1 MTQNN
6 FQSPKQLN
14 PFELKAEITKLL
26 EKLKG
31 INDLENYEIHYRTLD
46 AQSDKKIIV
55 KLLFKEIANLKDDG
69 KIIKFLLKRYADRNE
84 LTERLW
90 AMVKSNIASNMSKI
104 FALDLLRD
112 IDSGWSYDTCDAYLD
127 NPEEFV
133 DEDTKKLLA
142 TAILNPE
149 VQIDFLDFLNS
160 LTAEDKVILLKSLG
174 QDYEK
179 DELANIL
186 IPVFL
191 SQPDSEAGKTA
202 IEILGN
208 SKSQLAYHALNTA
221 MDYVPENLKPTV
233 KKNISTLK
241 LSGIREDNS
250 IEFYK
255 KILENS
261 KPYKCCITYPDGH
274 GNIAVIISRINKSGK
289 VQFVAIVID
298 DYRGIRDCFGFNEIT
313 KFECNT
319 IIERF
324 YREEKEIYLQPEV
337 IKTLLHQGEIISHKS
352 NNWLIPYEYVCWKNL
367 LADVEEAD
375 NNIKSVLDN
384 EFSAQKILKEELQ
397 EITVS
402 DFMLHWFLDSDYSD
416 EFQEFLQI
424 INNAQPED
432 FDKIIDNY
440 VLKVFYKE
448 EFDVWSER
456 LLTVAYIK
464 LKEGLNEEA
473 HKIYNLYYDMN
484 MKIEFFKNIMRI
496 SVYQY
501 YFKQQNENIP
511 NASEIV
517 SKIERM
523 WVANV

>member
-149 VQIDFLDFLNS
+149 VQLDFLDFLNS

-221 MDYVPENLKPTV
+221 MDYVPENIKPIV

-337 IKTLLHQGEIISHKS
+337 IKTLLHQAEIISHKS
-352 NNWLIPYEYVCWKNL
+352 NNWLIPYE
-367 LADVEEAD
+367 
-375 NNIKSVLDN
+375 
-384 EFSAQKILKEELQ
+384 
-397 EITVS
+397 
-402 DFMLHWFLDSDYSD
+402 
-416 EFQEFLQI
+416 
-424 INNAQPED
+424 
-432 FDKIIDNY
+432 
-440 VLKVFYKE
+440 
-448 EFDVWSER
+448 
-456 LLTVAYIK
+456 
-464 LKEGLNEEA
+464 
-473 HKIYNLYYDMN
+473 
-484 MKIEFFKNIMRI
+484 
-496 SVYQY
+496 
-501 YFKQQNENIP
+501 
-511 NASEIV
+511 
-517 SKIERM
+517 
-523 WVANV
+523 